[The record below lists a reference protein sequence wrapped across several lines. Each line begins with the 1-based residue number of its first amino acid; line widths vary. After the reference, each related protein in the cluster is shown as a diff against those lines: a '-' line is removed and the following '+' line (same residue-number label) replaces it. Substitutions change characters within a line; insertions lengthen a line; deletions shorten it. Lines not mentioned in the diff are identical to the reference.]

1 MEQHSFDVSRI
12 QTDQPI
18 LLQLFSKIMQG
29 SSLTSTE
36 SSAATPGSPSETSP
50 KTDDAVNSSHISS
63 IPPNENPVQ
72 FKNEDSLILSDD
84 SFEEEQLSSTMKKR
98 KKKNKN
104 SPPQVSQEID
114 TLPPLGQKLPPL
126 KPLVPVAEKPKTP
139 SPKQPTFLTGLGNDD
154 SELNIS
160 DIQPSPKSDMSIHSH
175 KSNESNT
182 SHKSNGSHHS
192 TKSNH
197 SGHSQKSNLSLL
209 SKHSESKN
217 SPKQDLDNNLED
229 FGENEEHQIE
239 HEDFGDTNFDDDL
252 DFEGENWDVNEIV
265 SDDFSGEFNET
276 YSDDFKD
283 NVSSHSLVSIPVII
297 ISNQFPE

>member
-1 MEQHSFDVSRI
+1 
-12 QTDQPI
+12 
-18 LLQLFSKIMQG
+18 MQG
-29 SSLTSTE
+29 AAHTSTE
-36 SSAATPGSPSETSP
+36 SSGTKPGSPSETSP
-50 KTDDAVNSSHISS
+50 KTDDVVNSSHVSS

-104 SPPQVSQEID
+104 SPPQVSQEND

-126 KPLVPVAEKPKTP
+126 KPLTPIVEKPKTP

-192 TKSNH
+192 A
-197 SGHSQKSNLSLL
+197 HSQKSNHSLL
-209 SKHSESKN
+209 SNKSKHSESKN

-239 HEDFGDTNFDDDL
+239 HEDFGETNFDDL

-283 NVSSHSLVSIPVII
+283 NVSSHSLVSIQLLLFQTSFQNDFSDHTAHSENFDDVENVLED
-297 ISNQFPE
+297 SF